1 LDTIFALSSGT
12 PPCGVAVLRVSG
24 PASRFAVET
33 IAGAC
38 PVRRVATLRA
48 LRHPLDGREIDRG
61 LVLWFPGPESF
72 SGEDCA
78 EFHVHGG
85 VAVVQAMLEALGSLP
100 GMRLA
105 EPGEF
110 SRRAFENG
118 KLDLTE
124 LEGLSDLV
132 AAQTEAQRRQA
143 VAQAGGELR
152 RRLDGWRER
161 IIAMRAAVEADFDF
175 ADEDDVPD
183 DAAANVWADARQL
196 SAQIKDFLDD
206 GNAGE
211 IVRSGFQ
218 IVLMGPP
225 NAGKSS
231 LLNALARRDAA
242 IVSPEAG
249 TTRDLVEVAL
259 DLRGY
264 RVVLV
269 DTAGI
274 RETQGLV
281 EREGMRR
288 ARERAV
294 VADLVLWLSPVDAP
308 AEPPMDIGT
317 RMIVVWTKDDSR
329 ALRSGSVSVMREDGL
344 DWLLGEVESMVA
356 KAVAS
361 GESGV
366 VSRARHR
373 SGLSA
378 CARELDAAANGADL
392 PMEIRAELLRAAGD
406 EIGRITGK
414 VDVEHLL
421 DRIFAEFCIGK

>member
-1 LDTIFALSSGT
+1 M

-24 PASRFAVET
+24 PASRFALET
-33 IAGAC
+33 IAGSVPPA
-38 PVRRVATLRA
+38 RVATLRA
-48 LRHPLDGREIDRG
+48 LRHPVDGREIDRG

-78 EFHVHGG
+78 EFQVHGG
-85 VAVVQAMLEALGSLP
+85 VAVVQAMLDALGALP
-100 GMRLA
+100 AIRLA

-118 KLDLTE
+118 KMDLTE

-143 VAQAGGELR
+143 VAQAGGHLR
-152 RRLDGWRER
+152 RRLEGWRER
-161 IIAMRAAVEADFDF
+161 IVAMRAAVEAGFDF

-183 DAAANVWADARQL
+183 DAAANVWNEARQL
-196 SAQIKDFLDD
+196 SGEIDRFLDD
-206 GNAGE
+206 GHAGE

-231 LLNALARRDAA
+231 LLNALARREAA

-249 TTRDLVEVAL
+249 TTRDLVEVSL

-274 RETQGLV
+274 REAEGLV
-281 EREGMRR
+281 EQEGMRR
-288 ARERAV
+288 ARERAGA
-294 VADLVLWLSPVDAP
+294 ADLVLWLSPMDEPV
-308 AEPPMDIGT
+308 EPPPDIDT
-317 RMIVVWTKDDSR
+317 PLLAVRTKDDSR
-329 ALRSGSVSVMREDGL
+329 ALRFGSVSVKRDDGL
-344 DWLLGEVESMVA
+344 DWLLGELEALVA
-356 KAVAS
+356 KAGAA
-361 GESGV
+361 GESGAV
-366 VSRARHR
+366 TRARHR
-373 SGLSA
+373 ASLVA
-378 CARELDAAANGADL
+378 CARELDAAANAEDL
-392 PMEIRAELLRAAGD
+392 RLEIRAELLRSAGD